1 MKKSKGFTLIELVV
15 VIAVLGI
22 LAAFAL
28 PRFANFTNNAND
40 ASRAGFVGSLNSS
53 IGMVRAQWV
62 ANGSSG
68 TTISFD
74 GATVNVN
81 TSGYPA
87 VGTAPY
93 NSNAGCVTLLSD
105 LLQSAADITA
115 TYDVATTSCQVDKAV
130 GTWGTPITL
139 TATRAN

>member
-1 MKKSKGFTLIELVV
+1 MKNSKGFTLIELVV

-28 PRFANFTNNAND
+28 PRFANFTSSANA
-40 ASRAGFVGSLNSS
+40 AAKSGFVGSLNSS

-68 TTISFD
+68 GTVLFD
-74 GATVNVN
+74 GRTVHVN
-81 TSGYPA
+81 ASGYPA

-93 NSNAGCVTLLSD
+93 NDTAGCQTLVQD
-105 LLQSAADITA
+105 LLQTVSGVTA
-115 TYDVATTSCQVDKAV
+115 TYNGTACEVDKTG
-130 GTWGTPITL
+130 GTWGTPIVVTP
-139 TATRAN
+139 TGAS

>member
-1 MKKSKGFTLIELVV
+1 MKKSKGFTLIELIV
-15 VIAVLGI
+15 VIAILGI

-28 PRFANFTNNAND
+28 PRFANFTDSAND
-40 ASRAGFVGSLNSS
+40 AARSGFVGSLNSS

-68 TTISFD
+68 TTLSFD
-74 GATVNVN
+74 GATVTVN

-93 NSNAGCVTLLSD
+93 NSDAGCVTLLSD
-105 LLQSAADITA
+105 LLQSATGVTA
-115 TYDVATTSCQVDKAV
+115 TYDAATTSCQVDKAG

-139 TATRAN
+139 TATSAN